1 MSHHELHIKCI
12 CVNQLHLLR
21 MALGL
26 YQTFTYDIIHQVK
39 RRVDGGDDLHM
50 LLREV
55 NQDWESISMMS

>member
-1 MSHHELHIKCI
+1 
-12 CVNQLHLLR
+12 

-26 YQTFTYDIIHQVK
+26 YQTFTYDIIRQVK
-39 RRVDGGDDLHM
+39 ARLQGGGDLHM

>member
-1 MSHHELHIKCI
+1 
-12 CVNQLHLLR
+12 

-26 YQTFTYDIIHQVK
+26 YQTFTYDIIRQVK
-39 RRVDGGDDLHM
+39 ARLDRGGDLHM